1 MFNIMKNLYKKLYE
15 AINTGIQ
22 KVLVLND
29 EDDVSINYQ
38 HKKIV
43 NNTNLMPYYV
53 DELLNDTDN
62 EYSYEQI
69 IKYYEETGY
78 TYKVKNFNELKIIF
92 DKIKD
97 IENVSFEWI
106 SNMKDYISII
116 LDDSSEINFYEE
128 TDKTSLFLKLA
139 NDDILDTENEILI
152 YLHENH
158 YIPEKEYQ
166 WQIKRVQIQPDDY
179 FIDIKKY
186 STEKIVDLVEKDY
199 SGYETCLRIQ
209 DIVQSNPKKY
219 KEIPAIDYC
228 LNQKVND
235 YQGYL
240 PSMGQLRILSD
251 NIDMINYI
259 FKYLNLKEIKDL
271 NNGWWWSSTEGNYIC
286 TWILYYGNTNYIG
299 NKGYDLR
306 VFPLFTI
313 KKN

>member
-1 MFNIMKNLYKKLYE
+1 MNLYNKIYE

-22 KVLVLND
+22 KALILDD
-29 EDDVSINYQ
+29 EDVSIIYQ

-53 DELLNDTDN
+53 DDLLQGSDI
-62 EYSYEQI
+62 EYDYEQI

-78 TYKVKNFNELKIIF
+78 TYKVKNFNELKAIF

-139 NDDILDTENEILI
+139 NDDILGTENEILI
-152 YLHENH
+152 YLHDKH

-166 WQIKRVQIQPDDY
+166 WQIKRVQIQPDEY
-179 FIDIKKY
+179 LINIKKGGM
-186 STEKIVDLVEKDY
+186 EKAIEIAEKDY
-199 SGYETCLRIQ
+199 SGYENCLRIH
-209 DIVQSNPKKY
+209 DIASKEPEKY
-219 KEIPAIDYC
+219 GKIPAINYC
-228 LNQKVND
+228 LKKKVNS

-240 PSMGQLRILSD
+240 PSMGQLRIMSD
-251 NIDMINYI
+251 NIYDKLYI
-259 FKYLNLKEIKDL
+259 
-271 NNGWWWSSTEGNYIC
+271 
-286 TWILYYGNTNYIG
+286 
-299 NKGYDLR
+299 
-306 VFPLFTI
+306 
-313 KKN
+313 